1 MKLFIVASICFIIN
15 QQRAVW
21 EWFSRPLL
29 GCLGFQRFLA
39 LGELG
44 PKLWAVSPP
53 ALRNPWFL
61 PLQSESEKHLLP
73 RELLG
78 LCGEVFISCWNMQT
92 SPCSS
97 FRTLFFFF
105 ASSTDSTKRSF
116 PSLSSVA
123 SKHPQTPYV
132 QNTHVIWKRQRLKK
146 FLCNY
151 YCGLV

>member
-97 FRTLFFFF
+97 FRTLFFF
-105 ASSTDSTKRSF
+105 SR
-116 PSLSSVA
+116 L
-123 SKHPQTPYV
+123 PQTLRNVVFHHCHRLHLNIPKLRTSK
-132 QNTHVIWKRQRLKK
+132 THTWFGKDSDWRNFFAIIIAD
-146 FLCNY
+146 
-151 YCGLV
+151 